1 MLLFLPWKFFVIGL
15 QLSMGYPV
23 DKDLMKL
30 ISVEVNN
37 VEKEADNIRQSRTD
51 EANKVSAAL
60 PIIRDEIANFAKRII
75 EIERRIEEE
84 RKEPLEKEEALS
96 DAIADIS
103 SDLAELDQRVGVNER
118 DICQLKDKQSNLET
132 TVSSVSAD
140 IGDLKKGRSRL
151 DARVEA
157 LEKGT
162 FKTADV
168 QIFEVAK
175 RNNCFCGRQIELETL
190 AAHLKNTQ
198 NGCIDSAICG
208 LGGVGKTSLA
218 VEFLSQNDR
227 EYPGGIFWISGQD
240 KFFQRSVNKMA
251 RQIGTIENDFHN
263 SLSTTLDWLRKRET
277 CGV

>member
-1 MLLFLPWKFFVIGL
+1 
-15 QLSMGYPV
+15 MGYPV
-23 DKDLMKL
+23 DKDLLKL

-60 PIIRDEIANFAKRII
+60 PIIRDEIANFDKRII
-75 EIERRIEEE
+75 EIEGRIEEE

-103 SDLAELDQRVGVNER
+103 SDLAELDQRVGVNDR

-157 LEKGT
+157 LEKRN

-168 QIFEVAK
+168 QIFEVPK
-175 RNNCFCGRQIELETL
+175 RNNCFCGRQIELETIV
-190 AAHLKNTQ
+190 AHLK
-198 NGCIDSAICG
+198 
-208 LGGVGKTSLA
+208 K
-218 VEFLSQNDR
+218 
-227 EYPGGIFWISGQD
+227 YP
-240 KFFQRSVNKMA
+240 K
-251 RQIGTIENDFHN
+251 
-263 SLSTTLDWLRKRET
+263 WLY
-277 CGV
+277 

>member
-1 MLLFLPWKFFVIGL
+1 
-15 QLSMGYPV
+15 MGYPV

-118 DICQLKDKQSNLET
+118 DICQLKDKRNNLET

-157 LEKGT
+157 LKKGILRQQM
-162 FKTADV
+162 FRFLKCPSAIIAFV
-168 QIFEVAK
+168 VAK
-175 RNNCFCGRQIELETL
+175 LN
-190 AAHLKNTQ
+190 
-198 NGCIDSAICG
+198 
-208 LGGVGKTSLA
+208 
-218 VEFLSQNDR
+218 
-227 EYPGGIFWISGQD
+227 
-240 KFFQRSVNKMA
+240 
-251 RQIGTIENDFHN
+251 
-263 SLSTTLDWLRKRET
+263 
-277 CGV
+277 